1 MYGCKNKISTCFFCP
16 KKDFWNLR
24 IAHTCREN
32 VELVRIGH
40 FKTQPLNSD
49 ESDKGVQEKKLA
61 LPLVLATASSIMSAL
76 FQDIDWVQTEK
87 HVFEQ
92 ASSNPFLVGLHSCF
106 QTTSR

>member
-1 MYGCKNKISTCFFCP
+1 MMVGKVLMGLEIVMVLILSPSGCFSLCVVSPRAEGRDSVPSPGCLGGP
-16 KKDFWNLR
+16 EPPDPRL
-24 IAHTCREN
+24 
-32 VELVRIGH
+32 
-40 FKTQPLNSD
+40 
-49 ESDKGVQEKKLA
+49 
-61 LPLVLATASSIMSAL
+61 L

>member
-1 MYGCKNKISTCFFCP
+1 MRGDGGAAFPSGCSLSPLHCLPVGRGESALASPSAGCL
-16 KKDFWNLR
+16 WRVLR
-24 IAHTCREN
+24 GLAHTPR
-32 VELVRIGH
+32 
-40 FKTQPLNSD
+40 F
-49 ESDKGVQEKKLA
+49 
-61 LPLVLATASSIMSAL
+61 L

>member
-1 MYGCKNKISTCFFCP
+1 MGVSLSLS
-16 KKDFWNLR
+16 LR
-24 IAHTCREN
+24 CLPRGE
-32 VELVRIGH
+32 
-40 FKTQPLNSD
+40 TQHPFPGLPA
-49 ESDKGVQEKKLA
+49 GGQEPPDPWL
-61 LPLVLATASSIMSAL
+61 L